1 MRGKVDKILLFSVAA
16 LVVIGLVFVY
26 SASFYTAE
34 LSYGNRYFFLIK
46 QLTGAIVGAVAL
58 TVMCFV
64 KVDLLKRFYIVGVI
78 VSVVLLALV
87 FVPGIGVENY
97 GAKRWIGFG
106 SFSFQ
111 PSEIAKFAFVLFSA
125 CHLSGRLKGKFTSYI
140 PTIVV
145 GGVFCQRGMQ
155 DTRDVRVH
163 VQHPALDDAQAGFYG
178 VFPDVAHCHFG
189 QHAGVRPGG
198 DVADVSLPLE
208 LHALV
213 RCRVDAFGFVPACGA
228 YAALPRGAQIPF
240 GGYRLV
246 GGGALGFAVA
256 GSGLFL

>member
-1 MRGKVDKILLFSVAA
+1 MDAGGLDDVPVCEPGRDGDLFSP
-16 LVVIGLVFVY
+16 
-26 SASFYTAE
+26 
-34 LSYGNRYFFLIK
+34 
-46 QLTGAIVGAVAL
+46 AVPHEIPLHQQDA
-58 TVMCFV
+58 
-64 KVDLLKRFYIVGVI
+64 
-78 VSVVLLALV
+78 VVLGGRGHACLQLACAAHH
-87 FVPGIGVENY
+87 VP
-97 GAKRWIGFG
+97 A
-106 SFSFQ
+106 
-111 PSEIAKFAFVLFSA
+111 L
-125 CHLSGRLKGKFTSYI
+125 
-140 PTIVV
+140 VV

-240 GGYRLV
+240 GGHRLV

-256 GSGLFL
+256 GGGLFL